1 MAELKDL
8 TNRDSVHDQI
18 SQYHNLISL
27 TADQPQ
33 DLKTQVK
40 ELNNGDYSTETPSIK
55 LNRNYMRHLKH

>member
-40 ELNNGDYSTETPSIK
+40 ELNNGDYSTETPLIK